1 MADKYIDFLIF
12 FIAGILLLVGG
23 YRYKPLKEDT
33 DNFDIG
39 KLRLYIAA
47 FLALFGALFFLI
59 FG

>member
-33 DNFDIG
+33 DKFDIG

-47 FLALFGALFFLI
+47 FLALLGAFLFLLFG
-59 FG
+59 